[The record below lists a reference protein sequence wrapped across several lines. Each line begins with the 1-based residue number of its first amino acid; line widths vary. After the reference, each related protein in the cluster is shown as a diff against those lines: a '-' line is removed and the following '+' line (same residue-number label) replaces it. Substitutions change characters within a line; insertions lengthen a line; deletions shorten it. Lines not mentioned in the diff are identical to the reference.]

1 MVQIRDMDM
10 PTNCAHCPCLTVT
23 ADGVRCG
30 TPTGKDQKICA
41 DSLYFD
47 EQRKAW
53 SPEKRAHVAMVQKLW
68 RERQKEARH
77 EADG

>member
-1 MVQIRDMDM
+1 MKIVIEDMQM

-30 TPTGKDQKICA
+30 TPTGRDRKICA

-47 EQRKAW
+47 EQRPTW
-53 SPEKRAHVAMVQKLW
+53 CPM
-68 RERQKEARH
+68 KEVD
-77 EADG
+77 DGIG